1 MGIILKLL
9 SRVLCG
15 GLIGAAIVI
24 SVLFL
29 IHGNEAFDIVSRNID
44 TVIYFVSLVLACVLF
59 YVTLKLHLNL
69 YKVGQMVGGLATGYK
84 FLSIGFFNYSLV
96 KTDNGLRWRKNDI
109 A

>member
-29 IHGNEAFDIVSRNID
+29 IHGNEAFDIVSLYINI
-44 TVIYFVSLVLACVLF
+44 TFCNILII
-59 YVTLKLHLNL
+59 K
-69 YKVGQMVGGLATGYK
+69 
-84 FLSIGFFNYSLV
+84 
-96 KTDNGLRWRKNDI
+96 
-109 A
+109 